1 MQKQKK
7 LLSTTDAARL
17 IGCSTATASRWA
29 ERLGLGQM
37 VGAVKALT
45 LEEVKAIE
53 KKWQKK
59 RGNPNFRKN

>member
-1 MQKQKK
+1 MAQNTK
-7 LLSTTDAARL
+7 LLSTSDAARL

-45 LEEVKAIE
+45 PEEVKVIE
-53 KKWQKK
+53 QKWQKR